1 MAEGPEHPDD
11 AFEILL
17 RETVTKAVI
26 SGLENEHSW
35 NDDIIIR
42 LMDYEA
48 RAQQQ
53 RLSSQTLQVI
63 LSGRRI
69 LGRSQENGRPPRSR

>member
-1 MAEGPEHPDD
+1 MAEGPEQPDD

-35 NDDIIIR
+35 NDDIIVR
-42 LMDYEA
+42 LMGYEA
-48 RAQQQ
+48 RAQQE

-69 LGRSQENGRPPRSR
+69 LGRS

>member
-11 AFEILL
+11 DFEILL

-48 RAQQQ
+48 RAQQ
-53 RLSSQTLQVI
+53 
-63 LSGRRI
+63 SG
-69 LGRSQENGRPPRSR
+69 

>member
-1 MAEGPEHPDD
+1 MAEGPERPDD
-11 AFEILL
+11 AFEVLL

-26 SGLENEHSW
+26 SELENKYSW
-35 NDDIIIR
+35 NDGIIVR

-48 RAQQQ
+48 RAQQE

-63 LSGRRI
+63 MSGRRI
-69 LGRSQENGRPPRSR
+69 LGKS

>member
-1 MAEGPEHPDD
+1 MAESPERPDD
-11 AFEILL
+11 AFEVLL
-17 RETVTKAVI
+17 REAVTKAVI
-26 SGLENEHSW
+26 SELENKHSW
-35 NDDIIIR
+35 NDDIIVR

-48 RAQQQ
+48 RAQQE

-69 LGRSQENGRPPRSR
+69 LGKS